1 MYHWHKPKEKAQAL
15 AASFAMLLS
24 LMLACGLAVAEES
37 GVKQLPKSLYNLHGN
52 QPASVEGKDFRLHRT
67 HAKDIN
73 GKDIGDVSAWLVDV
87 SDAYPGTKKFDPMYG
102 QRIPPFNI
110 VIPDALRGEI
120 ALYYFYGWKIVPRD
134 WQIRYAFISVDGS
147 DGLSAVSPE
156 GAQQGWIDFS
166 WFNAC
171 LGCMDKTADG
181 LILGAHEAYK
191 NDMEID
197 DMPLAEP
204 RLLPKP
210 STLVHPN
217 KCSVLFSYQPDRS
230 LPIEAAMSTQWSGRT
245 LSFVGGVYAA
255 FPREKKALADFIVRQ
270 YLSDQPRCVR

>member
-1 MYHWHKPKEKAQAL
+1 MYQWHKPKGRARVP
-15 AASFAMLLS
+15 AASFAMLLL
-24 LMLACGLAVAEES
+24 LMLACGLALAEES
-37 GVKQLPKSLYNLHGN
+37 GVKQLPKSLHSLHGN
-52 QPASVEGKDFRLHRT
+52 QPASVKGEDFRLHGM

-73 GKDIGDVSAWLVDV
+73 GKDIGDVPTWLVDV
-87 SDAYPGTKKFDPMYG
+87 RDAYPGSKKFDPMYRR
-102 QRIPPFNI
+102 RIPHFDA

-147 DGLSAVSPE
+147 DGLSVVSPE

-171 LGCMDKTADG
+171 LGCMDEAADG
-181 LILGAHEAYK
+181 LIPGAHQAYK

-197 DMPLAEP
+197 DMPQEEP

-210 STLVHPN
+210 WMLVHPN

-230 LPIEAAMSTQWSGRT
+230 LPIEAAMSTQWAERS